1 MHCLWL
7 TLADPDPATNG
18 QLIYSKGLIEA
29 ARDAGATLRVIGLA
43 RRENPRM
50 VRDLLAIDW
59 RLADEQVQSPWRRLL
74 SSVPAVAH
82 RGNAPNMKRL
92 LEQALAERSWDAIVF
107 DSISSGW
114 AFSTV
119 MRHCRQS
126 LRPPRV
132 VYLSHNHE
140 VTVARRIVKAARGLR
155 RVSKAVDYLKVRRL
169 ERRLVAAAARCCGT
183 A

>member
-43 RRENPRM
+43 RRENPRS
-50 VRDLLAIDW
+50 VCELLGIDW

-74 SSVPAVAH
+74 SPVPVVAH

-92 LEQALAERSWDAIVF
+92 LDQALAERSWDAIVF
-107 DSISSGW
+107 DSICSGW
-114 AFSTV
+114 ALGAV
-119 MRHCRQS
+119 VRHRRQS

-132 VYLSHNHE
+132 VYLVPQPRGHG
-140 VTVARRIVKAARGLR
+140 RRAASSRPPAACAVCR
-155 RVSKAVDYLKVRRL
+155 RRSTISR
-169 ERRLVAAAARCCGT
+169 
-183 A
+183 

>member
-43 RRENPRM
+43 RRESPRT
-50 VRDLLAIDW
+50 VCDLLGIDW
-59 RLADEQVQSPWRRLL
+59 RLADEQIQSPWRRLL

-92 LEQALAERSWDAIVF
+92 LDEALAERSWDAIVLTA
-107 DSISSGW
+107 S
-114 AFSTV
+114 
-119 MRHCRQS
+119 
-126 LRPPRV
+126 
-132 VYLSHNHE
+132 
-140 VTVARRIVKAARGLR
+140 
-155 RVSKAVDYLKVRRL
+155 
-169 ERRLVAAAARCCGT
+169 AAAGRSAPWPAIAGRACGRRASST
-183 A
+183 FRTITRSRLRAASSRRHAACAACRKRSTISR